1 VAGGGLS
8 SGMDALPPCWLKVEP
23 AVQDRVL
30 NVTVGNDSARIA
42 DKNM

>member
-1 VAGGGLS
+1 
-8 SGMDALPPCWLKVEP
+8 MDALPPCWLKVEP